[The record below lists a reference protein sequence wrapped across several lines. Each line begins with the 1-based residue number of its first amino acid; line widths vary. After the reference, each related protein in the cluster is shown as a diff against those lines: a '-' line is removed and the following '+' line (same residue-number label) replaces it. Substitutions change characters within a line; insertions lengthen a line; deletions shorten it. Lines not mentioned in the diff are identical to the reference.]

1 MFPKVSCMVPTY
13 NRQERLKRSIHMFTQ
28 QTYPNL
34 EMIIIDDSDTPLCN
48 SYVLPHNVRYI
59 HLKARRSIGYK
70 RNMAIQL
77 AQGDWIAFWD
87 DDDIHLPDRLLCQI
101 KHAQETQADV
111 VADANHVYWNNHRY
125 YTLRNVPEIQEHLW
139 WKRILMPSVVF
150 KKSLMQH
157 AAFPHRYTSEDRE
170 FFKKVLKK
178 NPKLKIE
185 LQENKSVNFVYVIHN
200 MNNPWSRYMAQ
211 MISVT
216 KPYTK
221 HCLCVK

>member
-13 NRQERLKRSIHMFTQ
+13 NRHDMLKRSIQMFMQ

-34 EMIIIDDSDTPLCN
+34 EMIIIDDSDTPLCIE
-48 SYVLPHNVRYI
+48 LPHNVRYT
-59 HLKARRSIGYK
+59 HLKSRRSIGYK

-77 AQGDWIAFWD
+77 AQGELIAFWD
-87 DDDIHLPDRLLCQI
+87 DDDIHGPHRIRHQV
-101 KHAQETQADV
+101 KRMQETNADI
-111 VADANHVYWNNHRY
+111 VADANHVYLYEKRF
-125 YTLRNVPEIQEHLW
+125 YTLRNHPEIQEHLW
-139 WKRILMPSVVF
+139 WRRILMPSVVF
-150 KKSLMQH
+150 KKCLMQH

-178 NPKLKIE
+178 CNVHIHLNTRE
-185 LQENKSVNFVYVIHN
+185 SDFVYVIHN
-200 MNNPWSRYMAQ
+200 KNNPWSQYMAQ

-216 KPYTK
+216 KPYSK